1 MNPTG
6 LRGSTDIA
14 HLPGEVWTVQETQRT
29 GLGRGKQELSS
40 QKTNLQLTHG
50 AAAPHRSQSL
60 SSIGGRHTGV
70 AVLSKYPTQKLVHHW
85 TDQEYSTGRW
95 LAAAT
100 CIQKRWCTVGTVYGY
115 SENRQTLEVQQ
126 QTDQLLSKPTSRIV
140 DGATGLRL
148 IAGDW
153 NLERDQIA
161 QADYWETKGWMEA
174 QHSAHRKWN
183 RPIQQCTCKK
193 TTIKDYVYVSPEIL
207 PYVQDVQLDWSTFPD
222 HAAIMVFLRD
232 LDSPPI
238 LPMWKK
244 TIHHT
249 VEERWTVIADFVRH
263 AFPARSTSFP
273 SITLDTWKRE
283 IRRKKRHAAI
293 GPFCQQRRFDEHA
306 WCVTND
312 LLSMLNSIEHGA
324 PWPTQMVTGIV
335 ALLMA
340 KTATASTTGQ
350 HRPVCVFSLCF
361 RQIRALQRWTK
372 LD

>member
-1 MNPTG
+1 MPRLNPVCSTLQHKSARGAMNLGPVLGNMNPTG

-153 NLERDQIA
+153 NSERDQIA

-174 QHSAHRKWN
+174 QHFAHRKWN
-183 RPIQQCTCKK
+183 RPIQPLAKRPPSKTMCTCHQKSCHMSK
-193 TTIKDYVYVSPEIL
+193 MFSWIGALSQTMQPS
-207 PYVQDVQLDWSTFPD
+207 WSF
-222 HAAIMVFLRD
+222 
-232 LDSPPI
+232 
-238 LPMWKK
+238 
-244 TIHHT
+244 
-249 VEERWTVIADFVRH
+249 
-263 AFPARSTSFP
+263 
-273 SITLDTWKRE
+273 
-283 IRRKKRHAAI
+283 
-293 GPFCQQRRFDEHA
+293 
-306 WCVTND
+306 
-312 LLSMLNSIEHGA
+312 
-324 PWPTQMVTGIV
+324 
-335 ALLMA
+335 
-340 KTATASTTGQ
+340 
-350 HRPVCVFSLCF
+350 
-361 RQIRALQRWTK
+361 
-372 LD
+372 